1 MKAERIIT
9 LVGTGLT
16 GVICLGL
23 AVICAAT
30 AISATSIG
38 TILLFSLLALLE
50 TGAVVNTAYQITKA
64 IKEWF

>member
-1 MKAERIIT
+1 MKAERIIA

-23 AVICAAT
+23 SVICAAT

-38 TILLFSLLALLE
+38 TALLFGFLALFE
-50 TGAVVNTAYQITKA
+50 AATVVYIAVQVTKE